1 MSKKLIYEHSF
12 PIVMKKCMRALRGYE
27 WCMIGGRAVEVWA
40 NPPQTPDL
48 DLLVK
53 FEARD
58 AKHVIAAMKDEGFR
72 LDKKFID
79 RDSVPMFFF
88 TDTEERTEVDLI
100 GAFEDVHDWAI
111 ERSVK
116 KTVGGL
122 KFSVALPE
130 DIVILKA
137 YAAVS
142 PRREKRERDEAAIQ
156 ALAADNELDTDY
168 IEIILSQALA
178 DTTDERKLLV
188 KLGVLE

>member
-79 RDSVPMFFF
+79 RASVPMFFF
-88 TDTEERTEVDLI
+88 TDTEEHTEVDLI

-122 KFSVALPE
+122 KFSVAQPE

-142 PRREKRERDEAAIQ
+142 PRREKREHDEAAIQ
-156 ALAADNELDTDY
+156 ALSADNELDTDY